1 MRKHANATVTV
12 IPYYELKGPGD
23 YLTHLYRELGRVGI
37 DADEMRDILGEPLRD
52 VVRSLDDPMTEG
64 MRLLYDYKA
73 LDYSVLLERMREA
86 TKGSDSRRQLP
97 KPRIA
102 ISIEVTTKD
111 NLSMRWR
118 PGHVSLRYF
127 PIEASEWAWQPSS
140 EYAIGARP
148 EIELLFIRGFGRLKW
163 GFEDPNSKAISMLL
177 VMTTICAVNHLVK
190 RLRYHFDVQVLNRF
204 KLTFA
209 PAVEAGVSAT
219 EYAKEEVPVIWE
231 IVHEIEELHARL
243 KALVEKFYERHG
255 MTAEAFW
262 TACDQS
268 RFDLGHVDLA
278 KASKRLRKEGKDH
291 LTPKVVG
298 GLFGDLGTA
307 IEAGV
312 WASPKPSATA
322 PETLIIPFRHL

>member
-1 MRKHANATVTV
+1 MRKRADATVTV
-12 IPYYELKGPGD
+12 IPYYDFKGPGD
-23 YLTHLYRELGRVGI
+23 YLTHLHRELGRVGV
-37 DADEMRDILGEPLRD
+37 DADEMRDILGEPLREIA
-52 VVRSLDDPMTEG
+52 RSLDDPMTEG
-64 MRLLYDYKA
+64 MRMLYDYRA
-73 LDYSVLLERMREA
+73 LDYSVLLERMRQA
-86 TKGSDSRRQLP
+86 TKGSDNRRQLP

-111 NLSMRWR
+111 NLSVRWQ

-127 PIEASEWAWQPSS
+127 PIEAPEWAWQPSS

-148 EIELLFIRGFGRLKW
+148 ETELMFIRGFGRLNW
-163 GFEDPNSKAISMLL
+163 GFEDPNHKAIAMLL
-177 VMTTICAVNHLVK
+177 VMATTSAVNHLVK
-190 RLRYHFDVQVLNRF
+190 RLKYHFDVQVLNRF

-219 EYAKEEVPVIWE
+219 KYAKEEVPVIWE

-243 KALVEKFYERHG
+243 KTLVEEFPERHG

-278 KASKRLRKEGKDH
+278 KASKHLRKEGKDH

-298 GLFGDLGTA
+298 GLFKDLDTA

-312 WASPKPSATA
+312 WASPKPTPTM
-322 PETLIIPFRHL
+322 PETAIIPFRRP